1 VCKPLVC
8 IKRFTFSG
16 RWGVKKLG
24 KSRVPE
30 AVFDEEEVHLPNQ
43 PDKNNYFFR

>member
-16 RWGVKKLG
+16 WWGVKKLG
-24 KSRVPE
+24 KSRVPK
-30 AVFDEEEVHLPNQ
+30 AVFDEEEVYLPDH
-43 PDKNNYFFR
+43 PTE